1 MEIPG
6 SRARVHAK
14 FYGQGCR
21 RKDSPVQPSRCCF
34 CPVEARRANCVQAE
48 EEHNRVETINC
59 VPKKT
64 PPWADLFNYY
74 IYLSIMDK
82 LPSHPA
88 LSPISLI
95 KRRCHLLIIRSL
107 LWP

>member
-1 MEIPG
+1 MGLRVPVVGKWRMEIPG

-48 EEHNRVETINC
+48 EESKRVETINC
-59 VPKKT
+59 VAKKT
-64 PPWADLFNYY
+64 TPWADLFIYY
-74 IYLSIMDK
+74 LVHLFIYFG
-82 LPSHPA
+82 
-88 LSPISLI
+88 
-95 KRRCHLLIIRSL
+95 
-107 LWP
+107 